1 MSALVV
7 VVIVALGES
16 SEVPAQELVRSLTE
30 ASPPGT
36 SVVLR
41 EDAATDD
48 DSVVRVASSSHA
60 DAVAIV
66 SWSAQGKA
74 RLRVYTARPARFRSR
89 DLPFSTDDAP
99 RERGRATGFVVA
111 SMVTTASDDTSE
123 MAQEPPLAATASEH
137 VTSPSPPT
145 PEQAPADSAERTSF
159 ALEACFGTAV
169 GADAAATSLGGDGGL
184 RFRVARPVE
193 LRLGAGAYA
202 DTMAGDVSSIYARVR
217 VGAAW
222 TFARTRGMRPLAFSA
237 RGDGMAILHSATRNG
252 VSGSRWLPG
261 IGAAVAVAW
270 EVEGHVAP
278 FLQVGSEV
286 ALGDTDVFAGDD
298 RRTTIPFFRL
308 VLGLGVDVRF

>member
-16 SEVPAQELVRSLTE
+16 SEVPAQELVLSLTE

-41 EDAATDD
+41 EDTATDD
-48 DSVVRVASSSHA
+48 GSVVRLASALHA
-60 DAVAIV
+60 DAVAVV

-74 RLRVYTARPARFRSR
+74 RLRVYTARPSRFRTR
-89 DLPFSTDDAP
+89 DLPFSTEDAP

-111 SMVTTASDDTSE
+111 SMVTTASDDAADATP
-123 MAQEPPLAATASEH
+123 EPPLAATPIEHADSPSASTPEAPNAAGSEH
-137 VTSPSPPT
+137 TT
-145 PEQAPADSAERTSF
+145 L
-159 ALEACFGTAV
+159 ALDACFGTAI

-184 RFRVARPVE
+184 GLRVAGPFE

-202 DTMAGDVSSIYARVR
+202 GSMSGDLSSTYARVR

-222 TFARTRGMRPLAFSA
+222 TFARTRSQRPLALSA
-237 RGDGMAILHSATRNG
+237 RGDGLAIVHTATRNG
-252 VSGSRWLPG
+252 ASGSRWLPG
-261 IGAAVAVAW
+261 IGASLAIAW
-270 EVEGHVAP
+270 EADRHVAP

-286 ALGDTDVFAGDD
+286 ALGDTEVFEGEE
-298 RRTTIPFFRL
+298 RRATIPFFR
-308 VLGLGVDVRF
+308 VILGLGVDVRF